1 MSYNMEQKFL
11 DFLQHLVEV
20 RRKLISMFGGESR
33 FIIDNL
39 LNVGHHVVDILRR
52 RDFALLTLVVEPHV
66 QSEKCLN
73 QLQ

>member
-1 MSYNMEQKFL
+1 
-11 DFLQHLVEV
+11 
-20 RRKLISMFGGESR
+20 MFGGESR

-52 RDFALLTLVVEPHV
+52 RDFALLTLVIEPHV